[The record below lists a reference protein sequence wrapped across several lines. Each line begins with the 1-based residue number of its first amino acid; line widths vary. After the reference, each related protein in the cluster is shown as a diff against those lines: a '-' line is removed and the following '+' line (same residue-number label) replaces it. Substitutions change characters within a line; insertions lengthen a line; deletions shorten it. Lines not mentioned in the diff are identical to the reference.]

1 MLVNLL
7 SQSQQVKFTDAYN
20 LIDSD
25 GDGEITLM
33 ELRRLMDSIGE
44 AKSDEELVS
53 LIETS
58 HQEMDGRQVITYPD
72 FMGLMAE
79 AEFYH
84 LFLDTFRALD
94 TRDLGYVRAK
104 DLDRVLCGVR
114 DLITDDRRSIIDVED
129 TEMMVDYEQFSKMLL
144 GTALK

>member
-7 SQSQQVKFTDAYN
+7 SSPQQVEFTDAYN
-20 LIDSD
+20 LIDID
-25 GDGEITLM
+25 GDGEITVI

-44 AKSDEELVS
+44 EKSDEELVD

-58 HQEMDGRQVITYPD
+58 HQAVDGKQVITYED

-79 AEFYH
+79 VEFYH
-84 LFLDTFRALD
+84 LFLETFRALD
-94 TRDLGYVRAK
+94 KRDSGYVRAK

-114 DLITDDRRSIIDVED
+114 DLISDDRRSLIDMD
-129 TEMMVDYEQFSKMLL
+129 DDEMMVDYEQFSRMLL